1 MISPTNNWGGGERGT
16 ENSFDALQKTLS
28 ELQVDIQVTQAKLYT
43 GHNEDKQSTKSEQV
57 IDTTKKR

>member
-1 MISPTNNWGGGERGT
+1 VEGERRT

-28 ELQVDIQVTQAKLYT
+28 ELQVDIPVTQAKLYT

>member
-1 MISPTNNWGGGERGT
+1 MEGERRT